1 MAISMLRLV
10 SVALTSTL
18 VAGGG
23 YLGYQAVRSDIEA
36 TTYRERLAHMV
47 EQYEGLR
54 TEFNSAVRKTAV
66 TELLVEDD
74 DLAIVVRRPDGTR
87 ERIPTDLDPRGEVYV
102 DYVVIGG
109 RLLIRRVFDSW
120 TAPADG
126 VVLEPGLVEVDWDD
140 PRAEHGKAVY
150 RALADGRW
158 VVSVTGSGA
167 LGLVRLGDV
176 DATLETDLVHAP
188 EITDFSELVEET
200 DVELEGV
207 GAGDVWRWVTQ

>member
-1 MAISMLRLV
+1 MAVSILRIV

-23 YLGYQAVRSDIEA
+23 YVGYQAVRADIEA
-36 TTYRERLAHMV
+36 TTYRERLAQMV
-47 EQYEGLR
+47 DEYEDLR
-54 TEFNSAVRKTAV
+54 AEFNTAVRKTAV
-66 TELLVEDD
+66 TELLVEGE
-74 DLAIVVRRPDGTR
+74 DLAIVVRRPDGTL
-87 ERIPTDLDPRGEVYV
+87 ERVDTELDPRGEVYV

-126 VVLEPGLVEVDWDD
+126 VVLEPGLVEVDWED

-158 VVSVTGSGA
+158 IVSVTGSGA

-176 DATLETDLVHAP
+176 DTTAPSDLVHAP
-188 EITDFSELVEET
+188 EVADFSELVEET
-200 DVELEGV
+200 DVELEEVGV
-207 GAGDVWRWVTQ
+207 GDVWRWVTN